1 MMIALIT
8 KNQLYIMKSKYLKII
23 IIMVISIIS
32 IFIFFI
38 INQSKNKLKLNTER
52 KIQKTLILDNSI
64 KLDKR
69 LSVMKL
75 YQNRLF
81 FVSWTKDNQGKIF
94 RFNLSNNKFEKE
106 INFNKIGG
114 KLLIET
120 YFIENDSIIFYNQLN
135 NSMVF
140 SDFNAKKINEVIY
153 PKRFSR
159 LIKFEDNVLFS
170 GWDKNYNIFFEN
182 YNIKSKEIQPNK
194 FEDDYF
200 SKYENSGISL
210 DGFYYKNSN
219 HVIMLPYAIN
229 RVYTFDKH
237 LKYNGKIDLIYG
249 ELDFKFRKSEKADL
263 FIDPS
268 NLSPNIA
275 GYIDDNDK
283 LYILTDHSTK
293 WDKSNKCFIDIY
305 NLNTKKYEKSL
316 KIDDY
321 NNSKPRFIA
330 IDNLNNKLYV
340 LFDENLNSYKL

>member
-1 MMIALIT
+1 MIALIT

-200 SKYENSGISL
+200 SKY
-210 DGFYYKNSN
+210 
-219 HVIMLPYAIN
+219 
-229 RVYTFDKH
+229 
-237 LKYNGKIDLIYG
+237 
-249 ELDFKFRKSEKADL
+249 
-263 FIDPS
+263 
-268 NLSPNIA
+268 
-275 GYIDDNDK
+275 
-283 LYILTDHSTK
+283 
-293 WDKSNKCFIDIY
+293 
-305 NLNTKKYEKSL
+305 
-316 KIDDY
+316 
-321 NNSKPRFIA
+321 
-330 IDNLNNKLYV
+330 
-340 LFDENLNSYKL
+340 